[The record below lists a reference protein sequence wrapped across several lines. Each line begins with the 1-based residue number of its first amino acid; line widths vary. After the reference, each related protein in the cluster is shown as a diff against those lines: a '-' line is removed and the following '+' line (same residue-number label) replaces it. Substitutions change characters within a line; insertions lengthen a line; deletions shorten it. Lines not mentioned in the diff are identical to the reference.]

1 MIKGLVLL
9 KFVQEFSIQS
19 GVPRASQSMIWEVSD
34 EEEEVDLGVNREAL
48 MSDITELCRG
58 LGRQR
63 KKFVGASKTFSR

>member
-1 MIKGLVLL
+1 
-9 KFVQEFSIQS
+9 
-19 GVPRASQSMIWEVSD
+19 MIWEVSD